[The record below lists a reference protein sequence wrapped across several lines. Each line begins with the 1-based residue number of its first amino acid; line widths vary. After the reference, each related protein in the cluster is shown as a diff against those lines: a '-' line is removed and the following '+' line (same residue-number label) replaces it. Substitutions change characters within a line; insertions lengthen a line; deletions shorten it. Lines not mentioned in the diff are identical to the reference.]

1 MIVAVV
7 VAAICGTADGRA
19 VRLAAAATGTAV
31 AAETGAA
38 ADAAAAAGRAQQLDA
53 ATGATAVAAAAAAI
67 VAAAAAGAGATGAAD
82 LHDARLGGAGK
93 HTRFLS
99 VASADSINSSA
110 HTLSLS
116 FSLFSQLAS
125 CERSIKLFTICV
137 FNTML
142 PAFQRCGSALL
153 LIFGF

>member
-67 VAAAAAGAGATGAAD
+67 VAAAGAGATGAAD

-110 HTLSLS
+110 HTHSLS

-125 CERSIKLFTICV
+125 CERSIKLFTNCV
-137 FNTML
+137 FNTLL

>member
-19 VRLAAAATGTAV
+19 VRLAAAATDTAV

-67 VAAAAAGAGATGAAD
+67 VAAAGAGATGAAD

-125 CERSIKLFTICV
+125 CERSIKLFTNCV
-137 FNTML
+137 FNTLL